1 MRPLTLLTVFFAL
14 SLGAQETPAPKA
26 AKKAK
31 AAAPK
36 ADAYSAAMPKP
47 TLANVRY
54 GEHERHVLDF
64 WKAESAGPTPLVFII
79 HGGGWV
85 GGSKERAERFA
96 DVPALLKAG
105 VSVVSINYRLI
116 KRDAAADTS
125 PAVLAP
131 LHDAARALQFV
142 RSKAAEWNLDKTR
155 VGAAGGSAGA

>member
-64 WKAESAGPTPLVFII
+64 WKAESAGNAPSSSSSMA
-79 HGGGWV
+79 GD
-85 GGSKERAERFA
+85 GS
-96 DVPALLKAG
+96 
-105 VSVVSINYRLI
+105 
-116 KRDAAADTS
+116 AAARSAPSASPTS
-125 PAVLAP
+125 RPC
-131 LHDAARALQFV
+131 
-142 RSKAAEWNLDKTR
+142 
-155 VGAAGGSAGA
+155 